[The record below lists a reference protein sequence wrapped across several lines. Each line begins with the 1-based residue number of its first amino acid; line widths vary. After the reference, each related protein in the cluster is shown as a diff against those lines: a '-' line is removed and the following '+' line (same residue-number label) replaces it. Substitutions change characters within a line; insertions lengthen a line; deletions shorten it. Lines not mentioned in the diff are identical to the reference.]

1 MEISKTAE
9 LLKLKMQAQD
19 LLDLWEQLLGL
30 QGFHLLDVYAL
41 RTLLDVGGQ
50 GVLFV
55 ADDLRHPGTQVV
67 VKMPLIAYHRQAYV
81 DRTAIREARS
91 DLLWEAY
98 CLAAFPGTVLP
109 EIYDYLEDVN
119 PLLDPA
125 WPPEIRKRECYLVM
139 EYINGAS
146 VDHERQVQHSRS
158 PVNFQ
163 QIEALAWDVLGR
175 ALLLSEKLWSER
187 RWLYTDMRPQ
197 NILLA
202 QRDDRRGAA
211 GWRRRFLAPE
221 WSLPPCTVDTPVRII
236 DAGSIANPAGIRRR
250 FPHHP
255 AYLLPDVYQAI
266 QAGQS
271 VTPGP
276 DSVMHALA
284 KSLHQLLTNEE
295 PLPGRTPNWGH
306 STLDNYSPALRE
318 VLASMASAQCAT
330 FAEAIASMT
339 YRRSPHEDKGK
350 MP

>member
-1 MEISKTAE
+1 VENLKFDE
-9 LLKLKMQAQD
+9 LLKLKLQAQG
-19 LLDLWEQLLGL
+19 LLDLFEQLLRL
-30 QGFHLLDVYAL
+30 QGCRLLDVYAL

-55 ADDLRHPGTQVV
+55 ADDLHHQGTQVV
-67 VKMPLIAYHRQAYV
+67 VKMPLVPYHRQAYI
-81 DRTAIREARS
+81 DRTSIREARS

-119 PLLDPA
+119 PLLDSA
-125 WPPEIRKRECYLVM
+125 WPSEIREHEGYLVM
-139 EYINGAS
+139 EYISGVS
-146 VDHERQVQHSRS
+146 LDHERQVQHSRF
-158 PVNFQ
+158 PVNFR
-163 QIEALAWDVLGR
+163 QIEALAWDVLEQ

-187 RWLYTDMRPQ
+187 HWLYTDMRPQ

-202 QRDDRRGAA
+202 QRDDRRGSA
-211 GWRRRFLAPE
+211 GWRRRFLASE
-221 WSLPPCTVDTPVRII
+221 WPLLPCKVDTSIRIV

-266 QAGQS
+266 QAGQL

-306 STLDNYSPALRE
+306 STLDNYSPSLRE
-318 VLASMASAQCAT
+318 FLAAMAGAQCAT
-330 FAEAIASMT
+330 FDEAITLMIDG
-339 YRRSPHEDKGK
+339 RRSHEDQRT